1 MKSQKDRKG
10 STPST
15 CHAFDLTENR
25 IELQREEALNANPIG
40 VFDSGLG
47 GLTVV
52 HELRRELPQESIL
65 YFGDLAR
72 LPYGTKSRA
81 QIRRFS
87 LESAEFLLKKGV
99 KALVIACN
107 SSSSAAYSLLRKRFS
122 VPVISVIEP
131 AVGEALRRTRNGKI
145 GVIGTAATIESGVYE
160 NELKN
165 RNPRIQ
171 VFTQSCPLFVPLVE
185 EGWLN
190 GGVTER
196 VIEKYLSP
204 LAKKKI
210 DVLIL
215 GCTHYPILF
224 QEIQLFFGPR
234 VALVDS
240 AGPTV
245 RKLASLLEEKGLLCQ
260 GKRGARFEIFTSD
273 LPRNFCR
280 VGEKFLGEKLPRIK
294 VVR

>member
-1 MKSQKDRKG
+1 M
-10 STPST
+10 
-15 CHAFDLTENR
+15 
-25 IELQREEALNANPIG
+25 NANPIG

-87 LESAEFLLKKGV
+87 LENALFLFEKGV

-107 SSSSAAYSLLRKRFS
+107 SSSSAAYELLRKRFS
-122 VPVISVIEP
+122 IPVIGVIEP

-160 NELKN
+160 NELK
-165 RNPRIQ
+165 RRSPRVE

-196 VIEKYLSP
+196 VIEKYLAP
-204 LAKKKI
+204 LARRKI

-224 QEIQLFFGPR
+224 QQIKLFFGPR

-245 RKLASLLEEKGLLCQ
+245 RQLASLLEEKGLLCQ
-260 GKRGARFEIFTSD
+260 RRKSPKFEIFTSD
-273 LPRNFCR
+273 LPRNFYQ
-280 VGEKFLGEKLPRIK
+280 VGERFLGEKLPRIK